1 MLGPN
6 IQGFHTVRRFPGLDA
21 RRPPLPFHR
30 RSGALLSPIAM
41 TDLESDLSET
51 TSLSRTSSH
60 SPFLP
65 PDSPTMLPSL
75 STSHRMGLPTIQR
88 RSTPLPKIRLTLF
101 SLVALESDELDSDLE
116 TISVLARRNG
126 GHFLLPPDSPSML
139 PSLSTSHRTGLPTLQ
154 GRFPGPEASTSPLPL
169 PKRRLTFLSP
179 VTLESDQSDTETSAM
194 RSNAPSL
201 LPLVSII
208 TSTSKIPPST
218 LRQTRILVPGASWEN
233 VVRRIRTLEEK
244 ERRQKIEKRKQIF
257 DLTAKIPEL
266 VKRSTSLAHKFNIIK
281 GMDNIIEMSIG
292 SISKVNSIAS
302 WTEAEVEV
310 FVTEFLKKPKDF
322 ESISAFLEGKSRGDC
337 IKFYY
342 LKKKDLF
349 KKTRVGKKFVRKV
362 KKGMKGGLKAMK
374 D

>member
-1 MLGPN
+1 M
-6 IQGFHTVRRFPGLDA
+6 
-21 RRPPLPFHR
+21 
-30 RSGALLSPIAM
+30 
-41 TDLESDLSET
+41 
-51 TSLSRTSSH
+51 
-60 SPFLP
+60 
-65 PDSPTMLPSL
+65 
-75 STSHRMGLPTIQR
+75 
-88 RSTPLPKIRLTLF
+88 
-101 SLVALESDELDSDLE
+101 
-116 TISVLARRNG
+116 
-126 GHFLLPPDSPSML
+126 
-139 PSLSTSHRTGLPTLQ
+139 
-154 GRFPGPEASTSPLPL
+154 
-169 PKRRLTFLSP
+169 
-179 VTLESDQSDTETSAM
+179 
-194 RSNAPSL
+194 
-201 LPLVSII
+201 
-208 TSTSKIPPST
+208 
-218 LRQTRILVPGASWEN
+218 
-233 VVRRIRTLEEK
+233 EEK